1 MIYQLR
7 KKFILISAAA
17 VGFVFALIF
26 GMIYFMT
33 AAQLDRAMDLLTDVI
48 SSNGG
53 AFPDFSKTEKPSAP
67 AGLPG
72 DGFFTPE
79 TAFSTRFFT
88 VYVDNNNQII
98 RENTEKISSVNSEDA
113 RDYAETALERGDDR
127 GWIFGYRYKITDT
140 ENGKTL
146 VFVNG
151 ETNKSVTNGMLTI
164 VLAVLIVSFLAILML
179 IILFSKRAVKPT
191 AEAYEKQKQ
200 FVTDANHELKTPLT
214 LILSNV
220 DIVESEIGENEWLE
234 DIRGEGERMGA
245 LINQLVTLS
254 RMDEDESNLDISEFD
269 LSAVACDTV
278 SEFEGLAAERNKALV
293 ADVGQDIFYSG
304 DEGMIRQLLSI
315 LLDNAVKYCDPN
327 GSIVIKVRQRGR
339 GALITAENSYS
350 EVDNVELDRLFD
362 RFYRADKARS
372 FTGSFGVGLSVA
384 QGIAKKHKGDITA
397 YKREHDRIGF
407 RVVLKRIK

>member
-1 MIYQLR
+1 
-7 KKFILISAAA
+7 
-17 VGFVFALIF
+17 
-26 GMIYFMT
+26 MT

-164 VLAVLIVSFLAILML
+164 VLVVLIVSFLAILML

-234 DIRGEGERMGA
+234 DIRVEGERMGA

-254 RMDEDESNLDISEFD
+254 RMDEDESNLDVSEFD

-339 GALITAENSYS
+339 GAIITAENSYS

>member
-1 MIYQLR
+1 
-7 KKFILISAAA
+7 
-17 VGFVFALIF
+17 
-26 GMIYFMT
+26 
-33 AAQLDRAMDLLTDVI
+33 
-48 SSNGG
+48 
-53 AFPDFSKTEKPSAP
+53 
-67 AGLPG
+67 
-72 DGFFTPE
+72 
-79 TAFSTRFFT
+79 
-88 VYVDNNNQII
+88 
-98 RENTEKISSVNSEDA
+98 
-113 RDYAETALERGDDR
+113 
-127 GWIFGYRYKITDT
+127 
-140 ENGKTL
+140 
-146 VFVNG
+146 
-151 ETNKSVTNGMLTI
+151 
-164 VLAVLIVSFLAILML
+164 
-179 IILFSKRAVKPT
+179 
-191 AEAYEKQKQ
+191 
-200 FVTDANHELKTPLT
+200 
-214 LILSNV
+214 
-220 DIVESEIGENEWLE
+220 
-234 DIRGEGERMGA
+234 MGA

-278 SEFEGLAAERNKALV
+278 YEFEGLAAERNKALV

-339 GALITAENSYS
+339 GAFITAENSYS